1 MLRMS
6 TALINGQ
13 DGPCLRRL
21 MIDKAYE
28 MWGIVGSST
37 ESRKR
42 EAIRDRITPVC
53 PRNSLGGRVL
63 ATTSPTARAL
73 AMLCAAVSVP
83 KGFNE
88 GRTL

>member
-1 MLRMS
+1 MNATLTNR
-6 TALINGQ
+6 TA
-13 DGPCLRRL
+13 RSL

-28 MWGIVGSST
+28 MWGIVWGSST

-53 PRNSLGGRVL
+53 PRSSLGGRVL

-73 AMLCAAVSVP
+73 AMLCAAAVSVP